1 VKQHLQGVRLEKL
14 HTLVFHIW
22 QECSRNKDKVV
33 IFSLPSSHLFVWK
46 KFCYHWNASS
56 LTKSKSSHVLLLS
69 YSFQ

>member
-46 KFCYHWNASS
+46 SS
-56 LTKSKSSHVLLLS
+56 VITGMPLLLLKQNRHMCC
-69 YSFQ
+69 Y